1 MASLVGFAGVAS
13 CTQAAVQIVMSA
25 LSLAQY
31 FCVID
36 FLQDLPELLYI
47 KILYYHNPAICG
59 QRVNIGQS
67 ITELSNQAFVLI
79 RKEPFTATRTLYI
92 NCVHLGLGVLWFFS
106 SVILIAS
113 WSSNKRTPTK
123 WPWIVTT
130 IGICALDVV
139 AIVIFA
145 NDVFFTRT
153 LNEIM
158 NYIGATASGLGNTVL
173 DTRLAVWIMI
183 ALYGRLGVFFLFNI
197 VVLIVVAVKKREV
210 IVMADNISEAP
221 STTKLFAR
229 RDTPNFEDSVSTTAT
244 SYDLEVD
251 RIPRPTLTS
260 RADPEMDKKVKF
272 IADIINPP
280 VVTDNK
286 ENIIQERRHSID
298 ISVVGT
304 AAYSQ
309 PSTSSMQPLPAP
321 EKKISKK
328 PSTAELHRQLPW
340 SYLPS
345 TSQPMRSQLPPD
357 EDLPP
362 VPLPDYT
369 VIHNP
374 RKASVHRA
382 PSNLGSPTVP
392 RIKFPTSVL
401 TSGERQRQYIDDVLP
416 KVFMYYTSVKSF
428 LSSRWFKNPRL
439 LKIKH

>member
-31 FCVID
+31 FCLID

-67 ITELSNQAFVLI
+67 LTEVSNQAFVLI
-79 RKEPFTATRTLYI
+79 RTEPFTATRTLYI
-92 NCVHLGLGVLWFFS
+92 NSVHLGLGVLWFFA

-113 WSSNKRTPTK
+113 WTNNKRTPTK

-130 IGICALDVV
+130 IGICALDVI

-173 DTRLAVWIMI
+173 DTRLSVWIMI
-183 ALYGRLGVFFLFNI
+183 GLYGRLGVFFLFNI
-197 VVLIVVAVKKREV
+197 IVLIVVAIKKREV
-210 IVMADNISEAP
+210 TVMADNISEAP
-221 STTKLFAR
+221 STTKLYAR
-229 RDTPNFEDSVSTTAT
+229 RDTPNFEDSVSTSGT

-251 RIPRPTLTS
+251 RIPRPTLTRKTDS
-260 RADPEMDKKVKF
+260 EMDKKVKF
-272 IADIINPP
+272 IADIITPP
-280 VVTDNK
+280 VVTENK
-286 ENIIQERRHSID
+286 ENIQDRRNSID
-298 ISVVGT
+298 ISIVGT
-304 AAYSQ
+304 AAHRQ
-309 PSTSSMQPLPAP
+309 PSSSSMQPLPAP
-321 EKKISKK
+321 EKKIGKK
-328 PSTAELHRQLPW
+328 PSTAELHCQLPW

-382 PSNLGSPTVP
+382 PSNLGSPPVP

-401 TSGERQRQYIDDVLP
+401 ASAQLKKSDVL
-416 KVFMYYTSVKSF
+416 Y
-428 LSSRWFKNPRL
+428 
-439 LKIKH
+439 

>member
-31 FCVID
+31 FCLID

-67 ITELSNQAFVLI
+67 LTEVSNQAFVLI
-79 RKEPFTATRTLYI
+79 RLEPFTVTRTFYI

-106 SVILIAS
+106 SIILIAS
-113 WSSNKRTPTK
+113 WSNNRKTPTK
-123 WPWIVTT
+123 WPWIVIT

-183 ALYGRLGVFFLFNI
+183 AVYGRLGVFFLFNI
-197 VVLIVVAVKKREV
+197 VVLIVVAIKKREV
-210 IVMADNISEAP
+210 TVMADNISEAP

-229 RDTPNFEDSVSTTAT
+229 RDTPNFEDSVSTSGT

-251 RIPRPTLTS
+251 RIPRPTLA
-260 RADPEMDKKVKF
+260 RKGDPEMDKKVKF
-272 IADIINPP
+272 IADIITPP
-280 VVTDNK
+280 VTENK
-286 ENIIQERRHSID
+286 ENIQERSNSID

-304 AAYSQ
+304 AAPSQ
-309 PSTSSMQPLPAP
+309 PSTSSTQLSVT

-328 PSTAELHRQLPW
+328 PSTAELDRQLPW

-382 PSNLGSPTVP
+382 PSNLGSPPVA
-392 RIKFPTSVL
+392 RFKFPTSVL
-401 TSGERQRQYIDDVLP
+401 ASAQLKKSDVL
-416 KVFMYYTSVKSF
+416 Y
-428 LSSRWFKNPRL
+428 
-439 LKIKH
+439 

>member
-31 FCVID
+31 FCLID

-67 ITELSNQAFVLI
+67 LTEVSNQAFVLI
-79 RKEPFTATRTLYI
+79 RTEPFTATRTFYI
-92 NCVHLGLGVLWFFS
+92 NCVHLGLGVLWFFA

-113 WSSNKRTPTK
+113 WTNNKRTPTK

-130 IGICALDVV
+130 ISICALDVV

-183 ALYGRLGVFFLFNI
+183 GLYGRLGVFFLLNI
-197 VVLIVVAVKKREV
+197 IVLIVVAIKKREV
-210 IVMADNISEAP
+210 TVLADNISEAP
-221 STTKLFAR
+221 STTKLYAR
-229 RDTPNFEDSVSTTAT
+229 RDTPNFEDSVSTSGT

-251 RIPRPTLTS
+251 RIPRPTLTRKTDS
-260 RADPEMDKKVKF
+260 EMDKKVKF
-272 IADIINPP
+272 IADIITPP
-280 VVTDNK
+280 VVAENK
-286 ENIIQERRHSID
+286 ENIQERRNSID
-298 ISVVGT
+298 ISIVGT
-304 AAYSQ
+304 AAHSQ

-321 EKKISKK
+321 EKKIGKK
-328 PSTAELHRQLPW
+328 PSTAELHCQLPW

-382 PSNLGSPTVP
+382 PSNLGSPPVP

-401 TSGERQRQYIDDVLP
+401 ASAQLKKSDVL
-416 KVFMYYTSVKSF
+416 Y
-428 LSSRWFKNPRL
+428 
-439 LKIKH
+439 